1 MQVVELNAA
10 FQPAS
15 IVAKLD
21 TSIYFWLI
29 SKLIMTKLSYRIE
42 IAYNDISIES
52 TPIRPR

>member
-10 FQPAS
+10 FQAAS